1 MENNKIVFFGT
12 HSYDRHAFTDLN
24 KQENLG
30 FDLIYHRSFL
40 DLHNADETHG
50 AKAVCIF
57 VNDRADREVLKKLK
71 ENNVEILAL
80 RCAGFNNVDLA
91 SAKEFGIKVVR
102 VPAYS
107 PHAIAEH
114 VIALILTLN
123 RKTHRAYSR
132 TRDGNFSLHGLM
144 GFDLY
149 GKTAGVIGTGK
160 IARVLIGILQGF
172 GINVIAY
179 DVFEDKEYEKK
190 SGIKY
195 VSLDELYEK
204 SDIISLNCPLTQE
217 NKYLI
222 NKDSI
227 AKMKDGVMIINT
239 GRGPLINSEDLVHGL
254 KSGKIGAAG
263 LDVYEEEHDYFYQD
277 RSDQIITD
285 DNLSR
290 LMSLNNVLITSH
302 QAFFTQEAMH
312 NIVSTTL
319 HNVKDYFEGKEL
331 VNEVS
336 VQS

>member
-132 TRDGNFSLHGLM
+132 TRDGNFALHGLM

-239 GRGPLINSEDLVHGL
+239 GRGPLINSEDLVNGL

>member
-1 MENNKIVFFGT
+1 MNNNKIVFFGT
-12 HSYDRHAFTDLN
+12 HSYDRHAFTDMN
-24 KQENLG
+24 RDMGFG
-30 FDLIYHRSFL
+30 FDLVYHRSFL

-50 AKAVCIF
+50 ARAVCIF
-57 VNDRADREVLKKLK
+57 VNDRADRAVLEKLK
-71 ENNVEILAL
+71 QNGVELVAL

-91 SAKEFGIKVVR
+91 AAKDFGIRVVR

-114 VIALILTLN
+114 VMALILTLN

-144 GFDLY
+144 GFDLFE
-149 GKTAGVIGTGK
+149 KTAGVIGTGK
-160 IARVLIGILQGF
+160 IARVLIGILKGF
-172 GINVIAY
+172 GMNVIAY
-179 DVFEDKEYEKK
+179 DVFEDHEYAKQA
-190 SGIKY
+190 GIEY
-195 VSLDELYEK
+195 VTLDELYRR
-204 SDIISLNCPLTQE
+204 SDIISLNCPLTAQ

-239 GRGPLINSEDLVHGL
+239 GRGPLINSEDLVEGL

-277 RSDQIITD
+277 RSDHIITD

-302 QAFFTQEAMH
+302 QAFFTQEAMN
-312 NIVSTTL
+312 NIVNTTL
-319 HNVKDYFEGKEL
+319 ENVTEFYQGKEL
-331 VNEVS
+331 TNEVKA
-336 VQS
+336 Q

>member
-71 ENNVEILAL
+71 ENNVELLAL

-132 TRDGNFSLHGLM
+132 TRDGNFALHGLM

-239 GRGPLINSEDLVHGL
+239 GRGPLINSEDLVNGL

>member
-132 TRDGNFSLHGLM
+132 TRDGNFALLGLM

-239 GRGPLINSEDLVHGL
+239 GRGPLINSEDLVNGL

>member
-132 TRDGNFSLHGLM
+132 TRDGNFALHGLM

>member
-107 PHAIAEH
+107 PHDIAEH

-239 GRGPLINSEDLVHGL
+239 GRGPLINSEDLVNGL

>member
-132 TRDGNFSLHGLM
+132 TRDGNFALHGLM

-239 GRGPLINSEDLVHGL
+239 GRGPLINSEDLVNGL

-331 VNEVS
+331 INEVS